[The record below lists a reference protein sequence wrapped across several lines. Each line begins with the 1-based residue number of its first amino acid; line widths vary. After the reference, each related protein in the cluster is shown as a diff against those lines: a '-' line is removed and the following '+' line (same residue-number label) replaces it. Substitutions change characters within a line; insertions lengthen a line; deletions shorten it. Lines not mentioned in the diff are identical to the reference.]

1 MDEKTLGSTKLV
13 EKPSDL
19 PDDKVVDKYME
30 PMAMVTVV
38 TPPEFVGSMMDS
50 LQSRRGVQMDV
61 SSLDTRTTIIKY
73 KLPWQEIV
81 IDLYDEVKSR
91 SSGYASF
98 DYVEVSSEA
107 ANIVRVDL
115 LLNSS
120 PVDALS
126 FVCHRTVAEDRGR
139 EVARRLKKVI
149 DRQQYEV
156 IIQAA
161 IGAKILAKERIP
173 PYRKNVL
180 VKSGKNVGGGD
191 ITRKKKLLEKQKKG
205 KKRMKMIGN
214 VQVKQEA
221 FMSVMSRKK

>member
-1 MDEKTLGSTKLV
+1 
-13 EKPSDL
+13 
-19 PDDKVVDKYME
+19 
-30 PMAMVTVV
+30 
-38 TPPEFVGSMMDS
+38 
-50 LQSRRGVQMDV
+50 MDV
-61 SSLDTRTTIIKY
+61 SSLDTRTTILKY

-98 DYVEVSSEA
+98 DYVEIASEA

-139 EVARRLKKVI
+139 EVARRLKVI

-173 PYRKNVL
+173 PYHKNVL

-191 ITRKKKLLEKQKKG
+191 ITRKKKV
-205 KKRMKMIGN
+205 IG
-214 VQVKQEA
+214 EA
-221 FMSVMSRKK
+221 KER